1 MPSNT
6 AGRKAVLNVWNS
18 DGNIVLIELTH
29 PDITTQRLAMSTS
42 DVEAWIPLAGGGT
55 AILTFT
61 AYPFELEPV
70 TDDKGV
76 PRGALRISNVTSLIW
91 NLVGSL
97 DAPPPQINIY
107 RVLESDATVIQ
118 DSFLSLDVK
127 RVAANMLTVECEFGH
142 ENYASEPYPAARVV
156 PPLCPWLQY
165 LS

>member
-1 MPSNT
+1 MPSNA

-18 DGNIVLIELTH
+18 DGNIVLISLTH

-42 DVEAWIPLAGGGT
+42 DVTVAVAAGASPADGT
-55 AILTFT
+55 YT

-97 DAPPPQINIY
+97 DAPPPQLNIY

-127 RVAANMLTVECEFGH
+127 RVAANMLTIECEFGH